1 MAEAQERAKEASVSV
16 KRGNLV
22 VAAIDF
28 GTTYSGL
35 AFSFKH
41 HFKKD
46 PLQHIITNIWDVGPL
61 KLQKAPTDALFDGE
75 GNFHSFGYEAEEK
88 YGEILED
95 EDENLDDWYYFE
107 RFKMK
112 LFDQKVEL

>member
-16 KRGNLV
+16 KRGKYI

-28 GTTYSGL
+28 GTTYSGF
-35 AFSFKH
+35 AFSLKH
-41 HFKKD
+41 DFKKD
-46 PLQHIITNIWDVGPL
+46 PLQHIITNTWDVGLL
-61 KLQKAPTDALFDGE
+61 KSEKAPTYALFDGE
-75 GNFHSFGYEAEEK
+75 ENFHSFGYEAEEK
-88 YGEILED
+88 YGELALDED
-95 EDENLDDWYYFE
+95 EDLDDWYYFE

>member
-16 KRGNLV
+16 KGGNLV

-41 HFKKD
+41 DPFKRMFTYMLGYVSEMPD
-46 PLQHIITNIWDVGPL
+46 
-61 KLQKAPTDALFDGE
+61 KAPTYALFDGE

-88 YGEILED
+88 YGELALD

-112 LFDQKVEL
+112 LFHQKVEL